1 MEQEQTQAVSIVT
14 IKQKSTLFK
23 DGQPAERIELIEL
36 EENGFTLVAGKDL
49 YQVGDKAVYIQPDFN
64 LSDIPLFESFL
75 RPNGDVSKSMLG
87 KVEGVPLRIR
97 AKKFNFSR
105 EGSIDPVYSN
115 GILLSIWDVRDYLV
129 QKYNSPLGLTLD
141 NILDSHTNLT
151 EELGITK
158 WEEPEVRDKAGNKV
172 GGARVFPEGL
182 YKTDETNIN
191 NLWGHLENKITYPVT
206 LIGTEKVDGSSITI
220 GVKNGKGFICSR
232 NQQLDL
238 KYKKVTGYKN
248 PSLLDNFK
256 SLLYSIGLR
265 KNLPDL
271 KIYTEVENDSD
282 FVKYGK
288 PYLDLLEGYDNVVL
302 RGELHGKTLKGSGNK
317 VNPASKVENN
327 IKFFGVDYI
336 NLQGI
341 AEKAS
346 YPNFKSFTSK
356 LGLPTVKEVFAK
368 EFNSR
373 QEIED
378 ECNEYF
384 KNNLTEGIVI
394 RTEDSKFSGKFMSL
408 EYDSKK

>member
-64 LSDIPLFESFL
+64 LSDIPLFEGFL

-115 GILLSIWDVRDYLV
+115 GILLPWNEVTSYIDSTIGKVSKNVSFNLSIID
-129 QKYNSPLGLTLD
+129 LTK
-141 NILDSHTNLT
+141 
-151 EELGITK
+151 ELGITK

-191 NLWGHLENKITYPVT
+191 NLWGHLENKIGYPVT
-206 LIGTEKVDGSSITI
+206 LVGTEKVDGSSITI

-238 KYKKVTGYKN
+238 MVKKHVGRREKT
-248 PSLLDNFK
+248 LLEKLMFWTK
-256 SLLYSIGLR
+256 
-265 KNLPDL
+265 PDL
-271 KIYTEVENDSD
+271 NLYEFSPNDSD

-288 PYLDLLEGYDNVVL
+288 PYLELLEGYDDVVL
-302 RGELHGKTLKGSGNK
+302 RGELNGSHLKGSGNK
-317 VNPASKVENN
+317 NNPSSKLSPN
-327 IKFFGVDYI
+327 IQFFGVDYI
-336 NLQGI
+336 KQGI
-341 AEKAS
+341 SEKVD
-346 YPNFKSFTSK
+346 YNIFKYFTNK
-356 LGLPTVKEVFAK
+356 LGLPTVKEIFAK

-378 ECNEYF
+378 ECNNFF
-384 KNNLTEGIVI
+384 KTNLTEGIVI
-394 RTEDSKFSGKFMSL
+394 RTENNKFSAKFMSL

>member
-1 MEQEQTQAVSIVT
+1 MEQTQPVSIVT
-14 IKQKSTLFK
+14 IKQKSPLFK

-36 EENGFTLVAGKDL
+36 EENGFTLVSQKDL
-49 YQVGDKAVYIQPDFN
+49 YQVGDKAVYIQPDYN
-64 LSDIPLFESFL
+64 LSDISLFEGFL
-75 RPNGDVSKSMLG
+75 RPGGDVSKSMLG

-115 GILLSIWDVRDYLV
+115 GILLPRKDVADYIWKNDYTDDNLLIHFY
-129 QKYNSPLGLTLD
+129 QLDLTK
-141 NILDSHTNLT
+141 
-151 EELGITK
+151 ELGITK

-238 KYKKVTGYKN
+238 MVKKHVGRREKT
-248 PSLLDNFK
+248 LLEKIMFWTN
-256 SLLYSIGLR
+256 
-265 KNLPDL
+265 PDL
-271 KIYTEVENDSD
+271 NLYKEAENDSD

-288 PYLDLLEGYDNVVL
+288 PYLELLEGYNDVVL
-302 RGELHGKTLKGSGNK
+302 RGELNGSHLKGSGNK
-317 VNPASKVENN
+317 NNPSSKLPPN
-327 IKFFGVDYI
+327 IQFFGIDYIKQGISEKVDY
-336 NLQGI
+336 NT
-341 AEKAS
+341 
-346 YPNFKSFTSK
+346 FKYFTNK
-356 LGLPTVKEVFAK
+356 LGLPTVKEIFAK
-368 EFNSR
+368 EFNSK

-378 ECNEYF
+378 ECNKFF
-384 KNNLTEGIVI
+384 KTTLTEGIVI
-394 RTEDSKFSGKFMSL
+394 RTEDSKFSAKFMSL

>member
-1 MEQEQTQAVSIVT
+1 MEQTQPVSIVT
-14 IKQKSTLFK
+14 IKQKSPLFK

-49 YQVGDKAVYIQPDFN
+49 YQVGDKAVYIQPDYN

-75 RPNGDVSKSMLG
+75 RPNGDVTKSMLG
-87 KVEGVPLRIR
+87 KVEGIPLRIR

-105 EGSIDPVYSN
+105 EGSTDPVYSN
-115 GILLSIWDVRDYLV
+115 GILLPRKDVADYIWKNDYTDDNLLIHFY
-129 QKYNSPLGLTLD
+129 QLDLTK
-141 NILDSHTNLT
+141 
-151 EELGITK
+151 ELGITK
-158 WEEPEVRDKAGNKV
+158 YEEPEVKDKAGNKI

-232 NQQLDL
+232 NQQLSL
-238 KYKKVTGYKN
+238 MVKKHVGRREKT
-248 PSLLDNFK
+248 LLEKIMFWTN
-256 SLLYSIGLR
+256 
-265 KNLPDL
+265 PDL
-271 KIYTEVENDSD
+271 NLYKEIENDSD

-288 PYLDLLEGYDNVVL
+288 PYLELLEGYDDVVL
-302 RGELHGKTLKGSGNK
+302 RGELNGSHLKGSGNK
-317 VNPASKVENN
+317 NNPSSKLPPN
-327 IKFFGVDYI
+327 IQFFGVDYI
-336 NLQGI
+336 KQGI
-341 AEKAS
+341 SEKVD
-346 YPNFKSFTSK
+346 YNTFKYFTNK
-356 LGLPTVKEVFAK
+356 LGLPTVKEIFAK

-378 ECNEYF
+378 ECNKFF
-384 KNNLTEGIVI
+384 KTNLTEGIVI
-394 RTEDSKFSGKFMSL
+394 RTEDSKFSAKFMSL

>member
-1 MEQEQTQAVSIVT
+1 
-14 IKQKSTLFK
+14 
-23 DGQPAERIELIEL
+23 
-36 EENGFTLVAGKDL
+36 
-49 YQVGDKAVYIQPDFN
+49 
-64 LSDIPLFESFL
+64 
-75 RPNGDVSKSMLG
+75 MLG

-115 GILLSIWDVRDYLV
+115 GILLPINEVADYVRT
-129 QKYNSPLGLTLD
+129 LGIKTCPIEGII
-141 NILDSHTNLT
+141 NFENLT
-151 EELGITK
+151 ELLSITK
-158 WEEPEVRDKAGNKV
+158 YEEPEVKDKGGNKI

-191 NLWGHLENKITYPVT
+191 NLWGHIENKIGYPIT

-238 KYKKVTGYKN
+238 MVKKHIGRREKT
-248 PSLLDNFK
+248 LLEK
-256 SLLYSIGLR
+256 LLFWT
-265 KNLPDL
+265 NPDL
-271 KIYTEVENDSD
+271 NLYKEVENDSD

-288 PYLDLLEGYDNVVL
+288 PYLDELIGCGEDNLVL

-327 IKFFGVDYI
+327 IKFFGLDFI
-336 NLQGI
+336 ENGI
-341 AEKAS
+341 AQKATYNNIKEFQLT
-346 YPNFKSFTSK
+346 YPEFRF
-356 LGLPTVKEVFAK
+356 VKEVFNK

-378 ECNEYF
+378 ECNKYF
-384 KNNLTEGIVI
+384 KNNLIEGIVI
-394 RTEDSKFSGKFMSL
+394 RTEDSKFSGKFMNL
-408 EYDSKK
+408 EYDSRK

>member
-1 MEQEQTQAVSIVT
+1 MEQTRAVSIVT
-14 IKQKSTLFK
+14 IKQKSRLFK

-36 EENGFTLVAGKDL
+36 EENGFTLVSQKDL
-49 YQVGDKAVYIQPDFN
+49 YQVGDKAIYIQPDYN

-87 KVEGVPLRIR
+87 KVEGVPVRIR

-105 EGSIDPVYSN
+105 EGSTDPVYSN
-115 GILLSIWDVRDYLV
+115 GILLPYIEVCNFLISKDGNKDRKWTVET
-129 QKYNSPLGLTLD
+129 YNLKNL
-141 NILDSHTNLT
+141 NLT
-151 EELGITK
+151 EVLNITK
-158 WEEPEVRDKAGNKV
+158 WEEPEVKDKAGNKV

-191 NLWGHLENKITYPVT
+191 NLWGHLENKIGYPVT
-206 LIGTEKVDGSSITI
+206 LVGTEKVDGSSITI

-238 KYKKVTGYKN
+238 MVKKHIGRREKT
-248 PSLLDNFK
+248 LLEK
-256 SLLYSIGLR
+256 LLFWT
-265 KNLPDL
+265 NPDL
-271 KIYTEVENDSD
+271 NLYKEVENDSD

-288 PYLDLLEGYDNVVL
+288 PYLDELIGCGEDNLVL

-327 IKFFGVDYI
+327 IKFFGLDFI
-336 NLQGI
+336 ENGI
-341 AEKAS
+341 AQKATYNNIKEFQLT
-346 YPNFKSFTSK
+346 YPEFRF
-356 LGLPTVKEVFAK
+356 VKEVFNK

-378 ECNEYF
+378 ECNKFF

-394 RTEDSKFSGKFMSL
+394 RTENNKFSAKFMSL